1 VQPEFWWQ
9 PALPALLWPLLEA
22 KKRLSSTATATRGAA
37 KDPRTTPIE
46 TPSPAPASSAATPAF
61 CDPNP
66 PPPAGKILWRW
77 GDITLHIPP
86 DNVVR
91 VYGDAA
97 KPFVYVFEDSSGLG
111 ETYLDAKTGTIVRR
125 AAELPAVDAV
135 LATISVCPF
144 DRATAPWPYNGDPP
158 VLPPKTLGKI
168 RYLEPDPASGIQVL
182 SSFSCPQVMEGG
194 HGGCSDFL
202 NVHSARSEMW
212 IDAET
217 GEPWSLMV
225 AEEDRD
231 AFERYLASIQIQEA
245 E

>member
-1 VQPEFWWQ
+1 MQRPG
-9 PALPALLWPLLEA
+9 LLCEGLLNCL
-22 KKRLSSTATATRGAA
+22 RS
-37 KDPRTTPIE
+37 
-46 TPSPAPASSAATPAF
+46 
-61 CDPNP
+61 
-66 PPPAGKILWRW
+66 
-77 GDITLHIPP
+77 
-86 DNVVR
+86 
-91 VYGDAA
+91 
-97 KPFVYVFEDSSGLG
+97 
-111 ETYLDAKTGTIVRR
+111 
-125 AAELPAVDAV
+125 DAV